1 MIAFKKKY
9 FFIIETINDIDLKK
23 FKKFN
28 KFNIIYRNKNYLENI
43 DKLKKFVQLCRSKH
57 ISFFVANNVS
67 LVKIINAHGLYIS
80 SHNTKIYH
88 YLLNNKKYK
97 LIGSAHN
104 LSEFNFKK
112 RQGCSEILF
121 SRIFKTDYKN
131 KKDYLGL
138 IKFNLLIKN
147 FGFKLT
153 PLGGIKKDNFRI
165 MSNVNSNGFALSG
178 QIKRD
183 NYFNKILYW

>member
-67 LVKIINAHGLYIS
+67 LA
-80 SHNTKIYH
+80 
-88 YLLNNKKYK
+88 
-97 LIGSAHN
+97 
-104 LSEFNFKK
+104 
-112 RQGCSEILF
+112 R
-121 SRIFKTDYKN
+121 TDYEN
-131 KKDYLGL
+131 IGYADGVDAEET
-138 IKFNLLIKN
+138 I
-147 FGFKLT
+147 
-153 PLGGIKKDNFRI
+153 
-165 MSNVNSNGFALSG
+165 VAVAFA
-178 QIKRD
+178 
-183 NYFNKILYW
+183 F